1 MRITITF
8 IVVSDVIN
16 IKPQHHCV
24 VFVNNVVAVHR
35 ITSGEVSETEV
46 NTGIIILAEPD
57 DILTTPFDQCRSV
70 AVAAENLVLF
80 EVNVYWVR
88 PVESTFKVPD
98 LCRVALNSET
108 DVITVEEFVVDDPL
122 PVTAIKLEAPL
133 DALSYSRGHLI
144 ERRVSRGIDAV
155 IGHGIRDH
163 SELEHF
169 SALSRWK
176 NVGCWSCTVTLFQTV
191 FEVNDAACGE
201 R

>member
-1 MRITITF
+1 
-8 IVVSDVIN
+8 
-16 IKPQHHCV
+16 
-24 VFVNNVVAVHR
+24 
-35 ITSGEVSETEV
+35 
-46 NTGIIILAEPD
+46 EPD

-108 DVITVEEFVVDDPL
+108 DFITVEEFVVNDPL

-144 ERRVSRGIDAV
+144 ERRVSRRIHAV

-163 SELEHF
+163 AELEHF
-169 SALSRWK
+169 SPLPGRQNVVRWSR
-176 NVGCWSCTVTLFQTV
+176 TVT
-191 FEVNDAACGE
+191 
-201 R
+201 